1 MMYNVS
7 YRIVQSREDAEDIV
21 QESLVKGFQKTHQI
35 IEELSLGAWLKP
47 IVVNA
52 SLDCVRKKKKESW
65 IEETRVLETDTVE
78 REIEDDSQV
87 TVALIKQCLSELK
100 EKYRIILTL
109 YMIEDYNHREISEML
124 NIKESTVRNQYRR
137 GKNRLI
143 DKLQKKNKNGFKKLH
158 TGS

>member
-21 QESLVKGFQKTHQI
+21 QESLVKGFQKIHQI
-35 IEELSLGAWLKP
+35 KEELSLGAWLKR

-109 YMIEDYNHREISEML
+109 EISEML